1 MEHLKEIGFV
11 QNVENIAY
19 LLNKISAEK
28 GIEKAKLAVKILKI
42 QSFVKTPKSGAF
54 ELVDEI
60 SDEIF
65 EDKNT
70 QIKQIYEVR
79 IFKTQSKTL
88 QDFHLEV
95 PKNAES
101 AHIIFQKDFQPPQN
115 IKDFEVL
122 FEKIKVA
129 QISQGIILR
138 KTNAQKNLLYEKLKN
153 AESPLK
159 STLCIELLRSQNF
172 IDSKEGKIDFFIAG
186 VDLAK
191 KNVIALKENT
201 KICTYALAKLGK
213 IGRNLKGEI
222 ITPEAKTSLPP
233 SCSDEIKKSEK
244 NGIYEYTTAKNGF
257 VIFEKN
263 HFSFSNEI
271 SLQNVELKDNYNFL
285 GDVDTKSK
293 IVVSSGGE
301 FEDALKSGVNLIANQ
316 ISISGNLA
324 ANTNLV
330 ANEIEISG
338 QTHKTTTMTCKK
350 AQIATHRGILDCECA
365 NITALEGGIVNGE
378 NVEIAKANGGEIC
391 ANNINIIEL
400 FSGANVK
407 FSAKLVVDC
416 LKGSDNKII
425 FTPLAS
431 RQIKQKIQSLLNE
444 LESNQKNEQI
454 LKKRETALTYQY
466 NKFAKTARELK
477 AQIEDNKSKN
487 RATPEYVLNNY
498 KAFLEIVHNLKATK
512 AEIESIAKQHTII
525 INTIREYQQSVFSA
539 EFLCKDGW
547 LKYNDVIFEL
557 ISPKV
562 YQSKTIIKGIGKYCF
577 DSGEKCIVHHKIFRS
592 ESDEEINNQGF

>member
-11 QNVENIAY
+11 QNVENVAY

-28 GIEKAKLAVKILKI
+28 GIERDELVAEIHAVK
-42 QSFVKTPKSGAF
+42 SFVKGANGVF
-54 ELVDEI
+54 EKVVDI
-60 SDEIF
+60 SDEVF
-65 EDKNT
+65 EDKNI
-70 QIKQIYEVR
+70 QIKQNYDVAIFHTKIERKFHIEV
-79 IFKTQSKTL
+79 L
-88 QDFHLEV
+88 H
-95 PKNAES
+95 NAES
-101 AHIIFQKDFQPPQN
+101 VDIIFKAGFEIPKN
-115 IKDFEVL
+115 IAEFETLAFAVIAL
-122 FEKIKVA
+122 KAE
-129 QISQGIILR
+129 QGIILR
-138 KTNAQKNLLYEKLKN
+138 DLDSGKNVLYEHLKDLD
-153 AESPLK
+153 SPLQ
-159 STLCIELLRSQNF
+159 SDLCFCLLKSQNF

-201 KICTYALAKLGK
+201 KICTYTLAKLGK

-222 ITPEAKTSLPP
+222 ITPEAKNSLPP
-233 SCSDEIKKSEK
+233 SYSDEIQKSTK
-244 NGIYEYTTAKNGF
+244 NGTSEYNTAKNGF

-293 IVVSSGGE
+293 IIVSTGGE
-301 FEDALKSGVNLIANQ
+301 FEDALKSGVNLRANQ
-316 ISISGNLA
+316 ISINGNLS

-338 QTHKTTTMTCKK
+338 QTHKTTTMQCKK
-350 AQIATHRGILDCECA
+350 AKIATHRGILDCESA
-365 NITALEGGIVNGE
+365 NITALEGGIVRGE
-378 NVEIAKANGGEIC
+378 NIEIAKANGGEIC
-391 ANNINIIEL
+391 ANNIQIIEL

-407 FSAKLVVDC
+407 FSTKLVVDC
-416 LKGSDNKII
+416 LKGGDNKII

-431 RQIKQKIQSLLNE
+431 RQTKQKIESLLNE
-444 LESNQKNEQI
+444 LQSNQNNEQI
-454 LKKRETALTYQY
+454 LKKKESALTYQY

-477 AQIEDNKSKN
+477 AQIEDNKAKK

-512 AEIESIAKQHTII
+512 AEIEAIAKQHTII
-525 INTIREYQQSVFSA
+525 INTIRDYQQSVFSA

-577 DSGEKCIVHHKIFRS
+577 DSGEKCIVHHKIFSS
-592 ESDEEINNQGF
+592 ENDEEINNQGF

>member
-11 QNVENIAY
+11 QNVENVAY
-19 LLNKISAEK
+19 LLNKISAER
-28 GIEKAKLAVKILKI
+28 GIERDELVAEIHAVK
-42 QSFVKTPKSGAF
+42 SFVKDANGVF
-54 ELVDEI
+54 EKVEDI
-60 SDEIF
+60 SDEVF
-65 EDKNT
+65 EDKSI
-70 QIKQIYEVR
+70 QIKQNYDVAIFQTKIERKFHIEV
-79 IFKTQSKTL
+79 L
-88 QDFHLEV
+88 H
-95 PKNAES
+95 NAES
-101 AHIIFQKDFQPPQN
+101 VDIIFKAGFEIPKN
-115 IKDFEVL
+115 IAEFETLAFAVIAL
-122 FEKIKVA
+122 KAEN
-129 QISQGIILR
+129 GIILR
-138 KTNAQKNLLYEKLKN
+138 DLDNGKNVLYEHLKDLD
-153 AESPLK
+153 SPLK
-159 STLCIELLRSQNF
+159 SDLRFCLLKSQNF

-201 KICTYALAKLGK
+201 KICTYTLAKLGK

-233 SCSDEIKKSEK
+233 SCSDEIKKSES
-244 NGIYEYTTAKNGF
+244 NGFYEYTANKNGF

-285 GDVDTKSK
+285 GNVDTKSK
-293 IVVSSGGE
+293 IIVGTGGE
-301 FEDALKSGVNLIANQ
+301 FEDALKSGVNLRANQ
-316 ISISGNLA
+316 ISINGNLS

-330 ANEIEISG
+330 ANEIEING
-338 QTHKTTTMTCKK
+338 QTHKTTTMQCKK
-350 AQIATHRGILDCECA
+350 AKIATHRGILDCESA
-365 NITALEGGIVNGE
+365 NITAFEGGIVRGE
-378 NVEIAKANGGEIC
+378 NIEIAKANGGEIC
-391 ANNINIIEL
+391 ANNIQIIEL

-416 LKGSDNKII
+416 LKGGDNKII

-431 RQIKQKIQSLLNE
+431 RQTKQKIESLLNE
-444 LESNQKNEQI
+444 LQSNQNNEQI
-454 LKKRETALTYQY
+454 LKKKETALTYQY

-477 AQIEDNKSKN
+477 AQIEDNKAKN

-512 AEIESIAKQHTII
+512 SELEALAKQHTII
-525 INTIREYQQSVFSA
+525 INTIRDYQQSVFSA

-562 YQSKTIIKGIGKYCF
+562 YQSKTIIKGIGKYSF
-577 DSGEKCIVHHKIFRS
+577 DSDEKCIVHHKIFSS
-592 ESDEEINNQGF
+592 ENDEEINNQGF

>member
-1 MEHLKEIGFV
+1 MEHLKEITFV
-11 QNVENIAY
+11 QNVENVAY
-19 LLNKISAEK
+19 LLNKISAEN
-28 GIEKAKLAVKILKI
+28 GIERDELVAEIHAVK
-42 QSFVKTPKSGAF
+42 SFVKGANGVF
-54 ELVDEI
+54 EKVEDI
-60 SDEIF
+60 SDEVF
-65 EDKNT
+65 EDKSI
-70 QIKQIYEVR
+70 QIKQSYDVAIFHTKIERKFYIEVLHNGESVDI
-79 IFKTQSKTL
+79 IFKAG
-88 QDFHLEV
+88 FEI
-95 PKNAES
+95 PKNIAE
-101 AHIIFQKDFQPPQN
+101 
-115 IKDFEVL
+115 FETLAFAVIAL
-122 FEKIKVA
+122 KAE
-129 QISQGIILR
+129 QGIILR
-138 KTNAQKNLLYEKLKN
+138 DLDNGKNVLYEHLKDLD
-153 AESPLK
+153 SPLK
-159 STLCIELLRSQNF
+159 SDLRFCLLKSQNF
-172 IDSKEGKIDFFIAG
+172 VDSKDGKIDFFIAG

-233 SCSDEIKKSEK
+233 SCSDEIKKSEID
-244 NGIYEYTTAKNGF
+244 GIYEYTTAKNGF

-365 NITALEGGIVNGE
+365 NITALEGGIINGE
-378 NVEIAKANGGEIC
+378 NIEIAKANGGEIC

-407 FSAKLVVDC
+407 FSAKLVMDC

-431 RQIKQKIQSLLNE
+431 RQTKQKIQSLLNE
-444 LESNQKNEQI
+444 LESNQNNEQI
-454 LKKRETALTYQY
+454 LKKRETALSYQY

-477 AQIEDNKSKN
+477 AQIEDNKAKN

-498 KAFLEIVHNLKATK
+498 RAFLEIVHNLKATK
-512 AEIESIAKQHTII
+512 SELEAIAKQHTII